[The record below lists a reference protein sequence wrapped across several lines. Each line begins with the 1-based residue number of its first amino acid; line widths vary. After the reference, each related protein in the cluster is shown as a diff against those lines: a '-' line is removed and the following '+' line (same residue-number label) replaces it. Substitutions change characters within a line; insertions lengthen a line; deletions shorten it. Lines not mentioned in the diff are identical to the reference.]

1 MMIVSIGVGSTI
13 DKDTI
18 ERLKREIQELKNNF
32 DRERKEIEQSCK
44 LEIADI
50 EAKHDED
57 KGEIM
62 KNIEREKVFYLMLSY
77 DVTLWSEITP
87 CNKIY
92 KPLVVNRFSGNV
104 MTSITTL
111 YAK

>member
-1 MMIVSIGVGSTI
+1 MMIISIGVGSTI

-62 KNIEREKVFYLMLSY
+62 KNIEREKVFIS
-77 DVTLWSEITP
+77 TGT
-87 CNKIY
+87 
-92 KPLVVNRFSGNV
+92 
-104 MTSITTL
+104 TSV
-111 YAK
+111 